1 MLAFCDRKL
10 KRERMDMQM
19 ERIITEQML
28 GNYVIYLKEEEK
40 STATI
45 SKYLCDLR
53 KLIGYAAGRAL
64 DKGLVVAYKESL
76 SVDGKYK
83 ASSINSFL
91 VAANRFLSLWGG
103 MI

>member
-1 MLAFCDRKL
+1 
-10 KRERMDMQM
+10 MDMQM

-53 KLIGYAAGRAL
+53 KL
-64 DKGLVVAYKESL
+64 
-76 SVDGKYK
+76 
-83 ASSINSFL
+83 
-91 VAANRFLSLWGG
+91 
-103 MI
+103 